1 MRVTGIGAM
10 AAATLCVAS
19 ALNAQAAETRWV
31 ASAQACRSGETFT
44 CLNHAGTE
52 RYCYCYSPA
61 TMGSGQFQGFCTND
75 NRRTARLF
83 EGRGAWTCP
92 PGYRQ
97 F

>member
-1 MRVTGIGAM
+1 MR
-10 AAATLCVAS
+10 ATDLGVIAS
-19 ALNAQAAETRWV
+19 AMFCIAGASSAQAYETKWVRSAE
-31 ASAQACRSGETFT
+31 ACRSGETFT

-52 RYCYCYSPA
+52 KYCYCYSPA
-61 TMGSGQFQGFCTND
+61 TMGTGQFQGYCTND
-75 NRRTARLF
+75 NRKTARLF